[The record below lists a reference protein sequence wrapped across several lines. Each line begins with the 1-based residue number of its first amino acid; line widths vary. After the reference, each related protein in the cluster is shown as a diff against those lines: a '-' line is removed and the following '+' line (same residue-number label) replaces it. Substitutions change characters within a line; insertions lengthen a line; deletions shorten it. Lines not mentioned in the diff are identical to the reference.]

1 MTAADLPLSLRAL
14 LRGAVDY
21 AGLFPPASLDMYGS
35 VRRYAAYLAGAE
47 RWLLGRFVVSAS
59 RLDDFEQAIRALTD
73 HPSEPIAVS
82 ALIGAEVNPEADI
95 TRVARFNS
103 RWMDAVAHGRGAVV
117 QVLET
122 RAGTTAEIARVL
134 QWVPRGLTL
143 FVEIPITHDPRP
155 LLEQLAAGGTH
166 AKMRCGGTTPDYI
179 PSTANVARFI
189 ASCLALGLP
198 FKATAGLHHAMR
210 GCYPLT
216 YDVHAARAELFGF
229 LNVFFAATALRAGAI
244 APGELGEV
252 LEESSAESFRFD
264 DVEMSWRER
273 VRVSTAAIDAA
284 RTAALLSIGSCSFT
298 EPVDDLRAMGLGPA
312 TP

>member
-1 MTAADLPLSLRAL
+1 MTASDLPLSLRAL

-21 AGLFPPASLDMYGS
+21 AGLFPPASLDMHGS

-59 RLDDFEQAIRALTD
+59 RLDHFEQAIRALAD

-82 ALIGAEVNPEADI
+82 ALIGAELNPEADV
-95 TRVARFNS
+95 TRVVHLNS
-103 RWMDAVAHGRGAVV
+103 RWTDGGAHGRRAVV
-117 QVLET
+117 QALET

-143 FVEIPITHDPRP
+143 FVEIPVTDDPRP
-155 LLEQLAAGGTH
+155 LLEQLAAGGAH
-166 AKMRCGGTTPDYI
+166 AKIRCGGTTPDYI
-179 PSTANVARFI
+179 PSTAEVARFI
-189 ASCLALGLP
+189 ATCIALGLP

-216 YDVHAARAELFGF
+216 YDVHAARAKMFGF
-229 LNVFFAATALRAGAI
+229 LNVFFAATALHAGAI
-244 APGELGEV
+244 APGDLGEV
-252 LEESSAESFRFD
+252 LEESSMESFRFD
-264 DVEMSWRER
+264 DDEMSWRGR

-284 RTAALLSIGSCSFT
+284 RPAALLSIGSCSFT
-298 EPVDDLRAMGLGPA
+298 EPVDDLRAIGLGPA